1 MRREERP
8 YKLSLEHA
16 FPRCSHAEATAL
28 EDAPMGSEPADAAP
42 TPVRPAPSP
51 ATEERRFVGLTKE
64 VLSAHTQKEEQ
75 EYVGRFRHRI
85 LQSPYSSYLQ
95 LDNSSMAHS
104 HHPGMYSIYLIK

>member
-1 MRREERP
+1 MEKRLTVNF
-8 YKLSLEHA
+8 LST
-16 FPRCSHAEATAL
+16 EATAL
-28 EDAPMGSEPADAAP
+28 EDAPMGSEPADATP
-42 TPVRPAPSP
+42 TPARPAPSP

-75 EYVGRFRHRI
+75 EYVDRFRHRI

-104 HHPGMYSIYLIK
+104 HHPGMYTSIQAFDGILSAL